1 MSKSQGE
8 FPSPKKLCR
17 ALHSAVQTLSSKQ
30 PTFGLLGAEEAQDG
44 GDVDNNT
51 SVAAPRSV
59 HLARLCMH
67 ELGMR
72 REQYSHGI
80 MGRRFPDEWL
90 LRYRK

>member
-1 MSKSQGE
+1 MNSG
-8 FPSPKKLCR
+8 P
-17 ALHSAVQTLSSKQ
+17 VQTLSSKQ
-30 PTFGLLGAEEAQDG
+30 PTFGLLCAEEAQDG

-72 REQYSHGI
+72 REQYSVVI
-80 MGRRFPDEWL
+80 VEFQVSQFPKFL
-90 LRYRK
+90 KF